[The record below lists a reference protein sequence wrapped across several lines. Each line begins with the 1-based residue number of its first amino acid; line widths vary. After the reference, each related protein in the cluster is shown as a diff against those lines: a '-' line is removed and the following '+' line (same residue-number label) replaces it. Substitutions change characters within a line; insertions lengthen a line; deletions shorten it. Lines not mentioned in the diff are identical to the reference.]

1 MFEWTDSRIDLLKK
15 CVAQSMSAS
24 QAAAVIGGIS
34 RNGAIGKAQRLGL
47 KFTSRYQPTKIAR
60 RTARGVVPF
69 VPSAVR
75 QAKRIEKMVRTG
87 SRSFAMRAQDI
98 IVEPVQPIPA
108 TAVSIPATAV
118 SIPAT
123 AVSIFELT
131 ARTCRWPLWG
141 PDTPAAHKLYCG
153 GERIKP
159 AVGSWDKMNACPPYC
174 AYHCAVA
181 YGRSEP

>member
-34 RNGAIGKAQRLGL
+34 RNGVIGKARRLSL
-47 KFTSRYQPTKIAR
+47 KFTSRYQPIKAEKIAR

-75 QAKRIEKMVRTG
+75 QVKRIEKMVRTG
-87 SRSFAMRAQDI
+87 SHSSAMRAQDI

-108 TAVSIPATAV
+108 AAV

-141 PDTPAAHKLYCG
+141 PDTPAAQKLYCG
-153 GERIKP
+153 AERVKP
-159 AVGSWDKMNACPPYC
+159 PGGSWDRMNACPPYC
-174 AYHCAVA
+174 AHHCAVA
-181 YGRSEP
+181 YGWTS

>member
-1 MFEWTDSRIDLLKK
+1 MIEWTDSRIDLLKK

-47 KFTSRYQPTKIAR
+47 KFTSRYQP
-60 RTARGVVPF
+60 
-69 VPSAVR
+69 
-75 QAKRIEKMVRTG
+75 
-87 SRSFAMRAQDI
+87 
-98 IVEPVQPIPA
+98 IPA
-108 TAVSIPATAV
+108 TAVSTAV

-141 PDTPAAHKLYCG
+141 PDTPAAQKLYCG
-153 GERIKP
+153 AERLKP
-159 AVGSWDKMNACPPYC
+159 TGGSWDKMNACPPYC
-174 AYHCAVA
+174 AHHCAVA
-181 YGRSEP
+181 IRPGRS

>member
-47 KFTSRYQPTKIAR
+47 KFTSRYQPTKTEKIAR

-75 QAKRIEKMVRTG
+75 KVKRIEKMARTG
-87 SRSFAMRAQDI
+87 SHSFAMRAQDI
-98 IVEPVQPIPA
+98 EPVQPIPA
-108 TAVSIPATAV
+108 TAVSIPTT
-118 SIPAT
+118 P
-123 AVSIFELT
+123 VSIFELT
-131 ARTCRWPLWG
+131 ARTCRWPLWW
-141 PDTPAAHKLYCG
+141 PDTPAAQKLYCG
-153 GERIKP
+153 AEMVKP
-159 AVGSWDKMNACPPYC
+159 TGGSWDRMNARPPYC
-174 AYHCAVA
+174 AHHCAVA
-181 YGRSEP
+181 HGWSEP

>member
-75 QAKRIEKMVRTG
+75 QVKRIEKMAG
-87 SRSFAMRAQDI
+87 SHSFAMRAQDI
-98 IVEPVQPIPA
+98 IVEPVQP
-108 TAVSIPATAV
+108 
-118 SIPAT
+118 IPAT

-141 PDTPAAHKLYCG
+141 PDTPAAQKLYCG
-153 GERIKP
+153 AERVKP
-159 AVGSWDKMNACPPYC
+159 TGGSWDRMNACQPYC
-174 AYHCAVA
+174 AHHCAVA
-181 YGRSEP
+181 IRPGRS